1 MKFIKIITVI
11 SVVLIGS
18 CTTKTESEN
27 TEKALEQISDSNIV
41 TLTTKQFQS
50 SDMSTGKLE
59 LHQFH
64 QTVQA
69 NGMLDVPPQN
79 RVSVSAYFGGYI
91 KEIRLLPGEEVRKGQ
106 TLFVLENPDFV
117 QFQQDF
123 LEAKAQLAYLKSD
136 YERQKNLVQDNVTSQ
151 KNYLKAESD
160 FMVTQVKEQ
169 SLRKKLIL
177 MNIDPISLDIT
188 NMRTSINIPAPI
200 DGFVTSVNFSRGAF
214 INPEEVALTIVNTN
228 ALQLQL
234 NIFEKDLK
242 SVRAGQTIRFS
253 IQDDNSTTYQ
263 AKVNLVNKTV
273 DPEKRTVGVYG
284 IITDKLLAKSMNAGM
299 YVEAKIYTTSEAGK
313 SLPLDAVVEVNG
325 NHYVLLLINK
335 TATDYSFEKREVK
348 IGSSGEAYI
357 EILNASD
364 FKENSEFLVTGAFN
378 LIIE

>member
-1 MKFIKIITVI
+1 MKFIQIITVI
-11 SVVLIGS
+11 SVVLTGS
-18 CTTKTESEN
+18 CTTKTEPEN
-27 TEKALEQISDSNIV
+27 TETAIENISDIHTV
-41 TLTTKQFQS
+41 MLTTKQFQS

-91 KEIRLLPGEEVRKGQ
+91 KEIRLLSGEEVRKGQ

-136 YERQKNLVQDNVTSQ
+136 YERQKNLIQDNVTSQ

-160 FMVTQVKEQ
+160 YMVTKVREQ

-177 MNIDPISLDIT
+177 MNIDPNTLDMS
-188 NMRTSINIPAPI
+188 NMRTSINVHSPI
-200 DGFVTSVNFSRGAF
+200 DGFITSVHFSSGAF
-214 INPEEVALTIVNTN
+214 INPEEVAVTIINTN
-228 ALQLQL
+228 ALLVSL

-242 SVRAGQTIRFS
+242 SVQVGQEIRFR
-253 IQDDNSTTYQ
+253 IQDDNSTEYQ
-263 AKVNLVNKTV
+263 ALVHLVNKTV
-273 DPEKRTVGVYG
+273 DPEKRTVGIYG
-284 IITDKLLAKSMNAGM
+284 KLTDKLMAKKLNPGM
-299 YVEAKIYTTSEAGK
+299 YVEAEIYTSTESRK
-313 SLPLDAVVEVNG
+313 SLPKDAVVEANG
-325 NHYVLLLINK
+325 KYYVLTLRNK
-335 TATDYSFEKREVK
+335 SDSEYSFEQKEVTV
-348 IGSSGEAYI
+348 GAANEDHI

-364 FKENSEFLVTGAFN
+364 FNESSEFLVKGAFN
-378 LIIE
+378 LITE